1 MRLKGKKCIVTGG
14 SSGIGKATVKRFIA
28 EGAEVLI
35 ADIDIKESKKLAEEI
50 GDGVHFIKCDVR
62 LENDIISV
70 SKKAY
75 SIWKKVDVLVNN
87 AGSELN
93 QSYDKMTEQ
102 EWDKVLDTDLKGPWL
117 MCKHI
122 VPKMV
127 ETGSGSVINI
137 SSLNGL
143 VGFPLSTAYGSAK
156 GGLVVFT
163 RDMAIELASTG
174 VRINCVCPGVIQT
187 GMMERWTDL
196 MPNKAEAQEML
207 RNTMP
212 IGRMGTVDE
221 VAGAIFFFA
230 SDDSSLCQGS
240 VLSVDGGFTAQ

>member
-143 VGFPLSTAYGSAK
+143 VGCPLSTAYGSAK

-212 IGRMGTVDE
+212 IGRMGTADE